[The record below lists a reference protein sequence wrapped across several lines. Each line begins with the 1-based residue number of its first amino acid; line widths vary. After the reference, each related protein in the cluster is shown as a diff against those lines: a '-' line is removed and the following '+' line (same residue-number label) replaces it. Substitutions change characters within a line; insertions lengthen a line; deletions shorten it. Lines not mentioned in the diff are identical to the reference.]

1 MTGKIKPAPKVP
13 KKFSGQWIAWNHAL
27 TKIVGSG
34 LTFDAALEAAEK
46 AGESKPY
53 LTKAP
58 KGPARFAG
66 GTR

>member
-1 MTGKIKPAPKVP
+1 MSARMKPAPRVP
-13 KKFSGQWIAWNHAL
+13 KKFSGQWIAWNHDL
-27 TKIVGSG
+27 TKIVASG
-34 LTFDAALEAAEK
+34 ATFDAALESAEK
-46 AGESKPY
+46 AGEPKPF

>member
-1 MTGKIKPAPKVP
+1 MPAKIKPAPKVP

-27 TKIVGSG
+27 TKIVGTG

-46 AGESKPY
+46 AGASKPF

-58 KGPARFAG
+58 KGVHVC
-66 GTR
+66 